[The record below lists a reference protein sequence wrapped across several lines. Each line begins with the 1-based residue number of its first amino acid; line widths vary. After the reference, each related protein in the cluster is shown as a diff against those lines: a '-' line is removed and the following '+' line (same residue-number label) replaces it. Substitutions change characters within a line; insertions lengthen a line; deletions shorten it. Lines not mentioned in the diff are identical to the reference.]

1 MVKLNVHIKCKTE
14 MIKSKLKL
22 VFFIKLIKNTYE
34 FLKMRILL
42 LFFIVLISPKI
53 YKLYL

>member
-1 MVKLNVHIKCKTE
+1 MVKLIVHIKCKTE